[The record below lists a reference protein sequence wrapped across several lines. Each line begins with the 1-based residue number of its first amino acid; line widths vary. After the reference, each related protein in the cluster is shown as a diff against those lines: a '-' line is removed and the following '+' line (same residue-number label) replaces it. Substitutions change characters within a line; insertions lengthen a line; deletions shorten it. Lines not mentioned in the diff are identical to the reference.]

1 MNPERANDLLRYG
14 IGVLQGKYIV
24 CKPKGRVQIALI
36 LMKDLARAGYWWQ
49 TKVLQAWIHRAQGG
63 EFSGQGI

>member
-14 IGVLQGKYIV
+14 IGVLQGKHIV
-24 CKPKGRVQIALI
+24 CSQKGRVQIALI

-49 TKVLQAWIHRAQGG
+49 VKILQHWIHRAQGG
-63 EFSGQGI
+63 EFFARA